1 MLKMIIGVFIVLFI
15 VGCEEQNITDQMT
28 QESPTIVEKKQDSIM
43 VDNNNDGMAR
53 RKWEYDSQEVGKKIV
68 VNPKYY
74 NENDF
79 KRGEV
84 IYYKTPEINRKKYPQ
99 VNPPENNISRVIA
112 LPGEVVQI
120 KNGQVYINGKK
131 LNTFYG
137 KALSWGQEEK
147 EYFNTVNKNGP
158 ISCDKSCLKTMK
170 DYFNMD
176 MEKFNVPEGH
186 LFVMGDNWLR
196 SIDSQ
201 IFDFLPIGNVI
212 GNVQGYEK

>member
-1 MLKMIIGVFIVLFI
+1 MMKMIIGVFIVLFI
-15 VGCEEQNITDQMT
+15 VGCEEQNITDQIT
-28 QESPTIVEKKQDSIM
+28 QESPAIAEKKQDSIL
-43 VDNNNDGMAR
+43 VDNNNDGMSR

-68 VNPKYY
+68 VDPKYY

-84 IYYKTPEINRKKYPQ
+84 IYYKTPEIDKKNPQ
-99 VNPPENNISRVIA
+99 ANPPENNISRVIA
-112 LPGEVVQI
+112 LPGEVMQI
-120 KNGQVYINGKK
+120 KKGQVYINGKK

-137 KALSWGQEEK
+137 KALSWGLEEK
-147 EYFNTVNKNGP
+147 EYFNTVNKYGP

-170 DYFNMD
+170 DYFNLD
-176 MEKFNVPEGH
+176 MEKSKVPEGH
-186 LFVMGDNWLR
+186 LFVMGDNGWR

-201 IFDFLPIGNVI
+201 IFGFLPIGNVI